1 MKSLRLV
8 LLSFAIVCLVFS
20 VAFAMKHTPE
30 ERGKALF
37 NDPKFAGGSKACS
50 SCHPDGKG
58 LEKAADKAAG
68 KKDLMTPMGP
78 SKTLEEA
85 INVCIVNAN
94 KGKAIGVKSE
104 QMKDMVAYI
113 KSLKKASKPK
123 SSGY

>member
-58 LEKAADKAAG
+58 LEKAAG